1 MLFSIMLWGLSGL
14 FPSKRV
20 EGNKKSSKLISNAT
34 PTMPAAQRDVAEQA
48 DRTTP
53 FLSSRIGYER
63 KILGW

>member
-1 MLFSIMLWGLSGL
+1 
-14 FPSKRV
+14 V
-20 EGNKKSSKLISNAT
+20 VSSRRSALRGIRNPVSLHKLISNAT
-34 PTMPAAQRDVAEQA
+34 PTMPAAQRDAAEQA